1 MDVSTS
7 METPGPGHLDL
18 INLRAENLRSAVKRW
33 VTYEVADGTEVALV
47 VFSDVEPDGYDPVIY
62 HMKTVNNETR
72 AEMIEAVDNMKFDGR
87 TCIGCG
93 LDRALNFQGS
103 LEGAKGGV
111 IILITDGKQDCEMGV
126 GNTTVCK
133 TIKSMT
139 PEVLERQTRVVTIA
153 FGLDADP
160 ALEDLAVKSGG
171 KSYFIDDFSG
181 PGTIND
187 AFTGSLTYQPGDVL
201 GNSTTTVY
209 QKDHQ
214 DVKSGD
220 ILPGFFDIDVS
231 IGREVSFQLEV
242 QTTGANCTAPLTI
255 TLLRP
260 DDDHTPEI
268 KDR

>member
-1 MDVSTS
+1 M
-7 METPGPGHLDL
+7 
-18 INLRAENLRSAVKRW
+18 
-33 VTYEVADGTEVALV
+33 GT
-47 VFSDVEPDGYDPVIY
+47 
-62 HMKTVNNETR
+62 NEGCLT
-72 AEMIEAVDNMKFDGR
+72 
-87 TCIGCG
+87 IG
-93 LDRALNFQGS
+93 D
-103 LEGAKGGV
+103 
-111 IILITDGKQDCEMGV
+111 
-126 GNTTVCK
+126 
-133 TIKSMT
+133 MT
-139 PEVLERQTRVVTIA
+139 PDVLERQTRVVTIA

-260 DDDHTPEI
+260 DDNHTPEI
-268 KDR
+268 KDREFTCTASNFRMFRHTVADLALEGRWVYRVTAQENLASVSIKVESKSRDPSTDPVMTHCWISTGSEDIDTTTDIKLAVVAEVSQGSKPVVGAKVEALVERPSSNSTGTPEPQPPIQIQLLDNGS